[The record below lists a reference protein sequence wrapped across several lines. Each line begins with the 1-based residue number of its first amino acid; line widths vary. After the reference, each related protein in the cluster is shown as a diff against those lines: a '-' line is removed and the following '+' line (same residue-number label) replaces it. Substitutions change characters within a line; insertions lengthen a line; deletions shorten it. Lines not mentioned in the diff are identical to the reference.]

1 MADTLASI
9 LNPVASATGTSPS
22 QSAGVTLK
30 TTTDAATMAK
40 NFDSF
45 LTLLTTQLKNQN
57 PLEPLDTNQFTQQL
71 VQFTQVEQ
79 QMKMNTQLASLI
91 SIEQMAQSTAAMAY
105 LGSTATVDGST
116 AKLERRQGG
125 LDLRVRQAV
134 ERHDQHQEF
143 DRRAGL
149 FGQLHGQCRA
159 AELPVGR
166 PRQQRHQVS
175 GRQLHARDL
184 GQGYDRPVGGDLD
197 HGVGHGRQRRP
208 EREPADALDRR
219 AELHHG
225 QDQEGRAPGAVGP
238 DRLILV
244 LRSLAKLG
252 LERMAPG
259 DSGRSAILRGLLRRR
274 SSP

>member
-1 MADTLASI
+1 MADTLASV
-9 LNPVASATGTSPS
+9 LNPVASATGTAPS

-30 TTTDAATMAK
+30 TTNDAATMAK

-116 AKLERRQGG
+116 AKLEGG
-125 LDLRVRQAV
+125 K
-134 ERHDQHQEF
+134 
-143 DRRAGL
+143 AGWVFSSDKPSSATINIKNSTGAL
-149 FGQLHGQCRA
+149 VYSGNYTVNAGQQNFQWD
-159 AELPVGR
+159 GR
-166 PRQQRHQVS
+166 GNNGTKYPDGNYTLAIS
-175 GRQLHARDL
+175 AKDT
-184 GQGYDRPVGGDLD
+184 DRPVGRDLD
-197 HGVGHGRQRRP
+197 PGVRHGRQRRP
-208 EREPADALDRR
+208 ECEPADALDRR

-238 DRLILV
+238 
-244 LRSLAKLG
+244 
-252 LERMAPG
+252 AP
-259 DSGRSAILRGLLRRR
+259 AAA
-274 SSP
+274 

>member
-22 QSAGVTLK
+22 QSAGVTVK
-30 TTTDAATMAK
+30 TTNDAATMAK

-116 AKLERRQGG
+116 AKLESGKANWTFASDKPSSATINIKDSTG
-125 LDLRVRQAV
+125 ALVYSGNYTV
-134 ERHDQHQEF
+134 N
-143 DRRAGL
+143 AGQQNFQWDGRGNNGTKYPDGNYTL
-149 FGQLHGQCRA
+149 AISAKDATGQSVA
-159 AELPVGR
+159 ISTS
-166 PRQQRHQVS
+166 VS
-175 GRQLHARDL
+175 GTVDSVDL
-184 GQGYDRPVGGDLD
+184 NASPPTLSIGGQNFTMDKIKKVVRP
-197 HGVGHGRQRRP
+197 
-208 EREPADALDRR
+208 
-219 AELHHG
+219 
-225 QDQEGRAPGAVGP
+225 
-238 DRLILV
+238 
-244 LRSLAKLG
+244 G
-252 LERMAPG
+252 L
-259 DSGRSAILRGLLRRR
+259 
-274 SSP
+274 